1 MTTTNIT
8 QELQRVEARIRHMR
22 QVVND
27 LAEEIDTRGHCPGL
41 DWAYQT
47 ALPELHGLEAKRTK
61 LIAQSHSTSQQA
73 DPEESQ

>member
-1 MTTTNIT
+1 MTRTNIT

-27 LAEEIDTRGHCPGL
+27 LAEEIDIRGHCPGL

-61 LIAQSHSTSQQA
+61 LIAQSHSTSRQA